1 MNPTEAELNAINTLG
16 EVSDWAGL
24 EDDLRDLLL
33 EKLGKPTKLRDL
45 AFMSR
50 QTWERTGGTFA
61 HAGSRRWWGSSYRKG
76 AEHSGGVSHRDLQQ
90 GGLAEVGHHPA
101 SSIPTAMVGGGILPA
116 AGTNPSPTAPA
127 SPTRRFKLSTILDP
141 TLDAEVVQLDST
153 EIQAM
158 YCGFRG
164 CCP

>member
-101 SSIPTAMVGGGILPA
+101 SSIPHSHGGRRYSSCCGHQSKSNSPSL
-116 AGTNPSPTAPA
+116 TN
-127 SPTRRFKLSTILDP
+127 
-141 TLDAEVVQLDST
+141 E
-153 EIQAM
+153 EIQIVP
-158 YCGFRG
+158 YWTLL
-164 CCP
+164 